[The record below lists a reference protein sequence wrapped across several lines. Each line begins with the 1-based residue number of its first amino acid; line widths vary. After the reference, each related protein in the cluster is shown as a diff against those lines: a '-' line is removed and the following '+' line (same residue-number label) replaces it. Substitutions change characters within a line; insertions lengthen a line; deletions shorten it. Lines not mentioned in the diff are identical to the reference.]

1 MLFQY
6 VAELDAFL
14 KFLIWRF
21 SILDKP
27 TPGIANLKYRD
38 KPALQSRDRGN
49 VIVLLPLFNSSLVK
63 NLLRPFSKDKSSN
76 SAEDI
81 PFSQATPVILLL
93 YCYYCLRTRCAAVP
107 SFRCSRCSEPVVVPA
122 TLDST
127 PIILVGLSDN
137 FYKKNV
143 EYFLYVRYHKSQPA
157 SSSMIETIDLT
168 PEFEQKFLRSIITLT
183 MCLFEAIFHYFQL

>member
-38 KPALQSRDRGN
+38 EPAVQSRDRGN

-81 PFSQATPVILLL
+81 PFAQATPVILLL
-93 YCYYCLRTRCAAVP
+93 LYLV
-107 SFRCSRCSEPVVVPA
+107 
-122 TLDST
+122 ST
-127 PIILVGLSDN
+127 C
-137 FYKKNV
+137 
-143 EYFLYVRYHKSQPA
+143 
-157 SSSMIETIDLT
+157 TT
-168 PEFEQKFLRSIITLT
+168 SI
-183 MCLFEAIFHYFQL
+183 